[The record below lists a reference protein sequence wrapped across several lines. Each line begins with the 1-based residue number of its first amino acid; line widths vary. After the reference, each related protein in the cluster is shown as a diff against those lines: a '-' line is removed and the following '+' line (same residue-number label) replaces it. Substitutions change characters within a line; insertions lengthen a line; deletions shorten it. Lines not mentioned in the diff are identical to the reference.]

1 MERIERIE
9 RRDGVEPVRPT
20 VLTPL
25 ERERERQ
32 ERERRRRARAPQ
44 VDTAAGRS
52 DSASDPASRPDRPGA
67 SPLRL
72 DLRA

>member
-9 RRDGVEPVRPT
+9 RRDGPEPVR
-20 VLTPL
+20 LTLLSPL

-32 ERERRRRARAPQ
+32 ELERRRRARAGDADAAPAGEDQ
-44 VDTAAGRS
+44 ASTAAT
-52 DSASDPASRPDRPGA
+52 PP
-67 SPLRL
+67 RL